1 MAGTEGNLF
10 GFREVLVDR
19 PVENQLSNL
28 DQRDK
33 LFRPDLRGVENV
45 EVELMLVSLRDDL
58 NGERP
63 LGRRAIQNS
72 LVEVF
77 AMEV

>member
-1 MAGTEGNLF
+1 MAGAEGNLF

-33 LFRPDLRGVENV
+33 LLRPDLRGVENV